1 MKLKLIALIALLG
14 LLAACAPAATPPSPT
29 PTMAPAEATPSA
41 VPPTPVS
48 APPTQAP
55 PTEAVSPTPAGT
67 PLPTPDME
75 KIVNPQPEDWKFG
88 PEGAAVTFI
97 EWSDFQCPYCSEVAP
112 LLKKLASTYPKEVQ
126 IVYRHFP
133 LPTHDKSLLTAEA
146 SEAAGAQGKFWE
158 LEALLFEKQA
168 EWTGQSA
175 EEMRVTL
182 TQFAEQIKLDVKQ
195 FNADLDAGKY
205 TPRVQAARD
214 LAGQLGLPGTPFL
227 LINQQPWPQDMSL
240 VYSNLEGMVKFFV
253 ELPKKQFKQAPAMT
267 IDKTKSYTATLKT
280 DKGDIQ
286 IKLLADK
293 APVAVNNFVFLAKAG
308 WYNNVPFH
316 RVLEGFMAQAGDPS
330 GLGFGGPGYTFDNE
344 VTGLKF
350 DKAGLVAMANAGADP
365 NGKGTN
371 GSQFFIT
378 LAPAAELDAADPVKE
393 ANYTI
398 FGEVVGG
405 MDVVKQI
412 TLRDPQQTPEV
423 VPTLIKTVTIEE
435 K

>member
-1 MKLKLIALIALLG
+1 MKLRLISLIALLG
-14 LLAACAPAATPPSPT
+14 LLGLLAACGAANTPASPTATAQPTTAPAVSPA
-29 PTMAPAEATPSA
+29 APQSATPSMPA
-41 VPPTPVS
+41 TL
-48 APPTQAP
+48 
-55 PTEAVSPTPAGT
+55 AGT
-67 PLPTPDME
+67 PLPTPDIE
-75 KIVNPQPEDWKFG
+75 KIVKPQPEDWKLG
-88 PEGAAVTFI
+88 PGGAAVTFI
-97 EWSDFQCPYCSEVAP
+97 EWADFQCPYCSEVAP
-112 LLKKLASTYPKEVQ
+112 LLRKLANAYPKEVQ

-133 LPTHDKSLLTAEA
+133 LPTHDKSLLTVQAA
-146 SEAAGAQGKFWE
+146 EAAGAQGKFWE
-158 LEALLFEKQA
+158 MEALLFEKQA

-175 EEMRVTL
+175 EELRATL

-205 TPRVQAARD
+205 TSKAQAARD
-214 LAGQLGLPGTPFL
+214 LAEQLGLPGTPFL
-227 LINQQPWPQDMSL
+227 LINQQPWPQDMSYA
-240 VYSNLEGMVKFFV
+240 YSNLEGMVKFFV

-267 IDKTKSYTATLKT
+267 IDKAKSYTATLKT

-308 WYNNVPFH
+308 WYDNVPFH

-330 GLGFGGPGYTFDNE
+330 GLGLGGPGYTFDNE
-344 VTGLKF
+344 VTGLQF
-350 DKAGLVAMANAGADP
+350 DKAGLVAMANAGA
-365 NGKGTN
+365 GQKGQGTN
-371 GSQFFIT
+371 GGQFFIT
-378 LAPAAELDAADPVKE
+378 FGPAPQLDAADPAKE
-393 ANYTI
+393 AKYTI

-423 VPTLIKTVTIEE
+423 APTMIKTVTIEE